1 MKSRK
6 PKFFFPLSYLE
17 TGTRI
22 FIALVPMMLLIL
34 LKPLYPPFLLKT
46 PIVLFYPL
54 VLLMTWLVGGLAGF
68 FTLFSSIFTIF
79 FYIRPELFSEL
90 QADQTL
96 MGRFMMFFLSACV
109 FQLLVTVLEQALLK
123 AEATI
128 RARDEFL
135 SIVSHELRTP
145 VTAIKL
151 QLEMLKD
158 RYKDSAV
165 PLTALNPIE
174 KMTNRQEKIVN
185 SLLDIAMIESKQL
198 SLRKEN
204 INLEKIISR
213 ASSSAQ
219 DSLEAGDVELD
230 LNAVNLNCDKKK
242 IEQAVF
248 NIVHNAIKYGDKKT
262 INVSLTEENKH
273 AVIKIKNTGPG
284 IHLYNQNKIFQ
295 KLKRPVVPKQVQGL
309 GVGLFLAKH
318 FIELHEGKLEVV
330 SHESAGTTFT
340 VSLPLS

>member
-1 MKSRK
+1 MSPK
-6 PKFFFPLSYLE
+6 PKFFFPLSYLGI
-17 TGTRI
+17 GTRI
-22 FIALVPMMLLIL
+22 LIALMPMMLLIL

-54 VLLMTWLVGGLAGF
+54 VLLTTWLVGGLAGF
-68 FTLFSSIFTIF
+68 FTLFSSIITIF
-79 FYIRPELFSEL
+79 VYIRPELISEME
-90 QADQTL
+90 ADL
-96 MGRFMMFFLSACV
+96 PVLGRFLMFFLSACV
-109 FQLLVTVLEQALLK
+109 FQLLVTILEHALNK

-135 SIVSHELRTP
+135 SIISHELKTP

-158 RYKDSAV
+158 RYKDSAI
-165 PLTALNPIE
+165 PLNAMNPIE
-174 KMTNRQEKIVN
+174 KMTNRQEKLVN
-185 SLLDIAMIESKQL
+185 SLLDIAMIESNQL

-204 INLEKIISR
+204 INLEKVILR

-219 DSLEAGDVELD
+219 DSLEAGEVELD
-230 LNAVNLNCDKKK
+230 LNSVNLNCDKNK

-262 INVSLTEENKH
+262 INVSLIEEDKH
-273 AVIKIKNTGPG
+273 AIIKVKNTGPG

-295 KLKRPVVPKQVQGL
+295 KLKRPLVPRQVQGL

-318 FIELHEGKLEVV
+318 FIELHDGKLEVV

-340 VSLPLS
+340 VSLPLN